1 MKAIYH
7 RAACRQIYAQNLW
20 NPNDVIIKVIP
31 NLPTAIKS
39 EKRHG
44 SSVPGP
50 LESRRRVGKRQ
61 IAYSF
66 ESIPT
71 SYQSHWSWLKSFQ
84 EVDFSRWKWEPP
96 RTYAKVTRQR
106 TRVPAYPILSFDTL
120 KEFASFS
127 KVRQFVSRNIDYI
140 NKKLIIPLET
150 NTAGTIELFL
160 KTGHK
165 LKKILNETIKQH
177 ILRNILNIKD
187 LNTVKEQLGNKRLEF
202 DFAEAPCST
211 HYREVWNSYT
221 ASITKKSSTIIPP
234 TVIQMLEDLSGLS
247 STSEIQ
253 NLALS
258 IVKAFPRW
266 ENGKVPLRIYRTLVM
281 SWTLSWSQN
290 TTVANFLSKDPFL
303 NSKIE
308 KSLSDAEAM
317 VARVEQMG
325 SKLQGNEGMDSRC
338 DILGLVLE
346 TKTEIF
352 SSLKAIESAE
362 NIMSP
367 FKISTQSLAKFLT
380 NLPRKMQKAILEDCS
395 QELCKIIEKNESMNI
410 MSLKRNWLYVISQI
424 PALNHAEFL
433 GLWNHMDSY
442 GRSLPSNFYPEL
454 LLNRWASIEKSEN
467 NALVRNTLET
477 TMLETEEVYG
487 SWISLIYAIYH
498 SDRKEVHFNKIGTI
512 FRTLCAR
519 REIDSIK
526 YIMLNISKINPRLPA
541 EVVEFV
547 VEAMTDLDPETAW
560 NIAMISRIMKPGRK
574 YRSDRYPRG
583 DYRTLRY
590 SRCPKF
596 VTWMITETKLHPI
609 HIWRILGVPI
619 HAKYSPRYRNQPK
632 TTPLDCH
639 SEVLFKK
646 MATAFAFCKRLP
658 PRVAL
663 RNTMQCWHHLR
674 HNKIPVDKTMAK
686 ALVHSGLVRYI
697 ENNSWVPRERIVWL
711 LPIVA
716 NAEGLEVAQQV
727 EQAVNAWNAEITNK
741 KMKINRELN
750 VLRTGIID

>member
-1 MKAIYH
+1 M
-7 RAACRQIYAQNLW
+7 L
-20 NPNDVIIKVIP
+20 
-31 NLPTAIKS
+31 
-39 EKRHG
+39 
-44 SSVPGP
+44 
-50 LESRRRVGKRQ
+50 
-61 IAYSF
+61 
-66 ESIPT
+66 
-71 SYQSHWSWLKSFQ
+71 
-84 EVDFSRWKWEPP
+84 
-96 RTYAKVTRQR
+96 QR
-106 TRVPAYPILSFDTL
+106 THVPAYPVISFDTL

-127 KVRQFVSRNIDYI
+127 KVTQFATRNIDYI
-140 NKKLIIPLET
+140 NQKLVIPLET
-150 NTAGTIELFL
+150 NTAGAIELFL
-160 KTGHK
+160 KTSRK
-165 LKKILNETIKQH
+165 LKKILNATIKQN
-177 ILRNILNIKD
+177 ILREIFNIKD
-187 LNTVKEQLGNKRLEF
+187 LQTAKEQLGNKRLEYN
-202 DFAEAPCST
+202 FAEAPCFT
-211 HYREVWNSYT
+211 HYQEVWDSYT
-221 ASITKKSSTIIPP
+221 AFSTKKSSSTIPT
-234 TVIQMLEDLSGLS
+234 TVIQLLEALSGLS
-247 STSEIQ
+247 STSKVQ

-258 IVKAFPRW
+258 IVKAFPRC
-266 ENGKVPLRIYRTLVM
+266 ENGKVSLKIYRSLVM
-281 SWTLSWSQN
+281 SWALSWSEN
-290 TTVANFLSKDPFL
+290 ITVANFLSKDPFI

-308 KSLSDAEAM
+308 KSLSDAEEM
-317 VARVEQMG
+317 VTRVEQMG
-325 SKLQGNEGMDSRC
+325 SKLRAIVGMDSRC

-346 TKTEIF
+346 TKTGIF
-352 SSLKAIESAE
+352 SSLKAIESVE
-362 NIMSP
+362 NIISP

-380 NLPRKMQKAILEDCS
+380 NLPRKTQKAILEDCS
-395 QELCKIIEKNESMNI
+395 QELCKIIEKNESMN
-410 MSLKRNWLYVISQI
+410 MMNLKRNWLYVISQL

-433 GLWNHMDSY
+433 VFWNNMDSY
-442 GRSLPSNFYPEL
+442 
-454 LLNRWASIEKSEN
+454 EKSEN

-477 TMLETEEVYG
+477 TKLDTEGVYG

-519 REIDSIK
+519 QEIESIK

-547 VEAMTDLDPETAW
+547 VEAMIDLDPQTAW

-574 YRSDRYPRG
+574 YRSERYPRG

-632 TTPLDCH
+632 TTPLDFH

-674 HNKIPVDKTMAK
+674 HNNIPVDKTMAK

-716 NAEGLEVAQQV
+716 NAEGIEVAQQV
-727 EQAVNAWNAEITNK
+727 EQAVNAWNAEITTK
-741 KMKINRELN
+741 KMKIKRELN